1 MAKWYTEAD
10 SVMSDHRKCTIA
22 YGLETAKPE
31 TKYDQHSHLRRWS
44 SRPTGT
50 LVSDRTLQRRVLKNV
65 DKNML
70 LYLQITDHQALSK
83 KAILNYSSNF
93 VSSGMDRTICI

>member
-31 TKYDQHSHLRRWS
+31 TKYIGLRQNA
-44 SRPTGT
+44 PEEG
-50 LVSDRTLQRRVLKNV
+50 LEK
-65 DKNML
+65 
-70 LYLQITDHQALSK
+70 
-83 KAILNYSSNF
+83 
-93 VSSGMDRTICI
+93 C